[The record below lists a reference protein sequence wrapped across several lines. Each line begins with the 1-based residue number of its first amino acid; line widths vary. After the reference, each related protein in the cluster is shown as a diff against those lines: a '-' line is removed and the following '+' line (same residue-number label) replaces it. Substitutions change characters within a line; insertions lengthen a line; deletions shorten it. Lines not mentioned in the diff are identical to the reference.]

1 MTFYFKSEQS
11 LWNLGKLNHIAIAVP
26 DMDSAVNFYKNALN
40 ATNVSEKQV
49 GYHLLIFIPLFEY

>member
-49 GYHLLIFIPLFEY
+49 GYH